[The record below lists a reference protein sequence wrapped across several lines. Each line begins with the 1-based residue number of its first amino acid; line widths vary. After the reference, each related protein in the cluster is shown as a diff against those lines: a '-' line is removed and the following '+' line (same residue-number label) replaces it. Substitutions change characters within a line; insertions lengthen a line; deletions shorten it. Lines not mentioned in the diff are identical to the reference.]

1 MLNFIT
7 IKKDPRFEYRFYLE
21 GEENVDGKI
30 IYRGHKLGVDESL
43 LLNLLD
49 YKVERTTNKIY
60 LKDYQF
66 EDQWFAGN
74 NSNSI
79 RVIQK
84 SYESLQNKAEQQ
96 FGKFR
101 KIVITRV

>member
-7 IKKDPRFEYRFYLE
+7 IKKDTRFEYRFYLE
-21 GEENVDGKI
+21 GEQNIDGKI
-30 IYRGHKLGVDESL
+30 IYRGHKLGVNESL
-43 LLNLLD
+43 LSNLLD
-49 YKVERTTNKIY
+49 YKLERTTNRIY
-60 LKDYQF
+60 LKDYEF
-66 EDQWFAGN
+66 EDQWFVSN

-79 RVIQK
+79 RVLQQ
-84 SYESLQNKAEQQ
+84 SYESLQSKAEKE